1 MPAQASDF
9 NFVGPEYVAPNPYQD
24 RQHLVNW
31 YCEVDQNKAAKG
43 SSPSLN
49 PNAAGAIGLLGAPGL
64 IPVANSPTQT
74 IPPGGTWP
82 LPSSVTNLPVRGAW
96 ELPGGAEAVWVIANI
111 AYLMTVAT
119 PASAYTPAT
128 FNLVKI
134 GTLNTNAG
142 QVCIRDNGAG

>member
-49 PNAAGAIGLLGAPGL
+49 PQAAGAIGLLGTPGL
-64 IPVANSPTQT
+64 IPVANISGQIFPTA
-74 IPPGGTWP
+74 GAWP
-82 LPSSVTNLPVRGAW
+82 LPSVITNRPVRGMW
-96 ELPGGAEAVWVIANI
+96 ELHRSHRRSFESDWGCGRLLGERAAE
-111 AYLMTVAT
+111 
-119 PASAYTPAT
+119 
-128 FNLVKI
+128 
-134 GTLNTNAG
+134 
-142 QVCIRDNGAG
+142 QDD